1 MLPPWRRRTDDACPR
16 RHSSPSAAAAPRTG
30 HIPNWTGSASSTPPR
45 GDALATSARPA
56 GTIWRSTG
64 DFATGSDP
72 SPGLSRLSPEADQD
86 QVRIWAEDLDLIY
99 VGGGN
104 PTRLVDRWT
113 STGIGTVLVEA
124 FRRGV
129 TLAGVS
135 AGAMCWFESFLW
147 RSGDDGLQK
156 GEGLGI
162 VRGSMTPHSLT
173 EPDRRAHMHGLVAR
187 GVVPDGYAVDDGAA
201 LVLREGDP
209 VRSCPPEGPP
219 FVYRI
224 GRTDG
229 ESALNP

>member
-1 MLPPWRRRTDDACPR
+1 MPSTTLIAIGGGGATHGTHPELDRLCIEYTASRRRIGYIGTASGDDLEKHR
-16 RHSSPSAAAAPRTG
+16 RFCDG
-30 HIPNWTGSASSTPPR
+30 F
-45 GDALATSARPA
+45 RPFA
-56 GTIWRSTG
+56 GT
-64 DFATGSDP
+64 
-72 SPGLSRLSPEADQD
+72 LSRLCPEADQE

-147 RSGDDGLQK
+147 RSGDDGLQT